1 MSFNDVKKAIGLK
14 YEEGSSPTVVSKGE
28 GELAERII
36 AAAEEQGILI
46 HEDAQLSTLLQQLQL
61 GQEIPHQL
69 YVVIAELIAFSYV
82 MQGKFPSN
90 WNNMHDRVDH
100 LE

>member
-14 YEEGSSPTVVSKGE
+14 YDEGKAPSVVSKGE
-28 GELAERII
+28 GELAEKII
-36 AAAEEQGILI
+36 AAAEAQGILV

-61 GQEIPHQL
+61 GQEIPHEL

-90 WNNMHDRVDH
+90 WNNIHSRVDH

>member
-1 MSFNDVKKAIGLK
+1 MSFDHVKKVIGLK
-14 YEEGSSPTVVSKGE
+14 YEEGSAPTVVSKGE

-36 AAAEEQGILI
+36 AMAQEQGVLV
-46 HEDAQLSTLLQQLQL
+46 HEDAQLSSILQQLQL
-61 GQEIPHQL
+61 GQEIPKEL
-69 YVVIAELIAFSYV
+69 YVTIAELIAFSYV

-90 WNNMHDRVDH
+90 WTNLHNKVDH